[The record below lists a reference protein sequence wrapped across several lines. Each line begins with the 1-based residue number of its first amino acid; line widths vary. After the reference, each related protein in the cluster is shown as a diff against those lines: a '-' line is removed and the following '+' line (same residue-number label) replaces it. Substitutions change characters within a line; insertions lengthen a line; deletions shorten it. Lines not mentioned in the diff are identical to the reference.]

1 MEIQFLLTNEMG
13 VKLIGSEDELREL
26 IINGKVLVD
35 EGQPTERMM
44 RMLSFQTNANE
55 INPQSLLG
63 LNDDS

>member
-1 MEIQFLLTNEMG
+1 MEIQFLITNEG

-63 LNDDS
+63 LNDE

>member
-1 MEIQFLLTNEMG
+1 MEIQFLITNEMG

-44 RMLSFQTNANE
+44 RMLSFQNNANE

-63 LNDDS
+63 LNDE